1 MASESSWN
9 GSYQATSVSNTVTF
23 NTKGQFL
30 DRNIVLS
37 INIPGVTLKK
47 GETFYIQ
54 GEIGPRF
61 VWTCDATTGAITITG
76 EDKT

>member
-9 GSYQATSVSNTVTF
+9 GSYQTTSVSNTFTF
-23 NTKGQFL
+23 NTKGHFL
-30 DRNIVLS
+30 DRNIVFS
-37 INIPGVTLKK
+37 MNIPGIALKK

-54 GEIGPRF
+54 GEVGPRF
-61 VWTCDATTGAITITG
+61 VWTCDATTGEITITG